1 MKTGIQL
8 IFQNAHPGMP
18 DEEMVRNEVKIAE
31 LCEPLG
37 LDTIWCVEHHFDDY
51 SMCPDNTQ
59 LFAYLAGRTST
70 IRLGTAAVILP
81 WNDPLRVAEKMIML
95 DHLSNGRAVF
105 GMGRGLARMEYNGFR
120 MDMNQA
126 RGRFNES
133 SKMIL
138 EALET
143 GFIEGDGP
151 YYKQPRT
158 ELRPRP
164 SRSFKDRTYA
174 VAMSPESAPI
184 AAERAARMMIF
195 VQFPIEQHM
204 PGIEAFRRSW
214 TEYHHTVAP
223 PVMTIDFLMC
233 DRDAA
238 RAEALARKH
247 IAGYYLSVM
256 QHYEFLGDHFSKLK
270 GYEAYGNAAEILR
283 QTGQDAACEAFFQNQ
298 HWGTPQQILD
308 KLEKRREI
316 LGEFELSICA
326 SYAGLPYKDVESSL
340 RLFSQ
345 EVLPEVRNWG
355 EESYEPNRARA

>member
-8 IFQNAHPGMP
+8 IFQNGHAGMS
-18 DEEMVRNEVKIAE
+18 DEEMVRKEIQIAE

-59 LFAYLAGRTST
+59 LFAYLAGRTKT

-81 WNDPLRVAEKMIML
+81 WNDPLRVAEKLIML

-120 MDMNQA
+120 MDMNEA
-126 RGRFNES
+126 RGRFDES
-133 SKMIL
+133 AKMIL
-138 EALET
+138 NALET

-164 SRSFKDRTYA
+164 SRSFKDRVYS
-174 VAMSPESAPI
+174 VAMSPDSTLM
-184 AAERAARMMIF
+184 AAELAARMMIF
-195 VQFPIEQHM
+195 VQFPIEQHL
-204 PGIEAFRRSW
+204 PGIETYRQHYAKV
-214 TEYHHTVAP
+214 HHNAAP
-223 PVMTIDFLMC
+223 PVMTVDFMMC

-238 RAEALARKH
+238 RAEALGRKH

-256 QHYEFLGDHFSKLK
+256 QHYEFLGEHFARIK

-283 QTGQDAACEAFFQNQ
+283 KTGQEAAGEAFFKNQ
-298 HWGTPQQILD
+298 FWGTPQQILD
-308 KLEKRREI
+308 KLERRRQV
-316 LGEFELSICA
+316 LGDFELSVCA
-326 SYAGLPYKDVESSL
+326 SYSGLPFKDVESSL
-340 RLFSQ
+340 SLFSK
-345 EVLPEVRNWG
+345 EVLPEIRTWG
-355 EESYEPNRARA
+355 EDFREPMRAQA